1 MAGTLQQRRVSFPAF
16 ALAQTV
22 TSVFL
27 VAVALM
33 ASPAARA
40 QAQICGGKLP
50 EPDALST
57 VGSDKFRLTLRQCP
71 GLAEPPKPHRAS
83 QLDLYDRG
91 SVSITMSDDDP
102 ALAPAPRTPSIQ
114 PLLPAPLPQPNPQ
127 LTSPGTKRD
136 IQRIAA
142 VAPAVTAAAQAHG
155 VDPLLLH
162 AVAHVESRHNAAAVS
177 PAGARGLMQVMPAT
191 GKRFGVSDEG
201 RLFDAHTNLHA
212 SAAYLRNLSA
222 RYDNN
227 LPLVLAA
234 YNAGEGAVDK
244 YGRNVP
250 PYAETQAYVRDVLAI
265 YRRLTA
271 SVGASVGT
279 SAGTAAAATTN
290 AGVSK

>member
-1 MAGTLQQRRVSFPAF
+1 MAGTLQQRRNVTPELVFSS
-16 ALAQTV
+16 AL
-22 TSVFL
+22 L
-27 VAVALM
+27 VAAML
-33 ASPAARA
+33 ASPAVRA

-50 EPDALST
+50 APDAVSA
-57 VGSDKFRLTLRQCP
+57 VGSDKFRLALGQCP
-71 GLAEPPKPHRAS
+71 ALSEPARPHRAS

-91 SVSITMSDDDP
+91 SVTITMSDDDP
-102 ALAPAPRTPSIQ
+102 APAPAPRAPSIQ
-114 PLLPAPLPQPNPQ
+114 PLPPAPAPQPGTQ
-127 LTSPGTKRD
+127 LTSPGARRD
-136 IQRIAA
+136 VARIAA
-142 VAPAVTAAAQAHG
+142 LAPAVTAAAQAHG

-162 AVAHVESRHNAAAVS
+162 AVAHVESRHNANAVS

-191 GKRFGVSDEG
+191 GKRFGVADES
-201 RLFDAHTNLHA
+201 RLFDPQTNLHA
-212 SAAYLRNLSA
+212 SAAYLRNLGT

-265 YRRLTA
+265 YRRLT
-271 SVGASVGT
+271 T
-279 SAGTAAAATTN
+279 STKSSGGQAH